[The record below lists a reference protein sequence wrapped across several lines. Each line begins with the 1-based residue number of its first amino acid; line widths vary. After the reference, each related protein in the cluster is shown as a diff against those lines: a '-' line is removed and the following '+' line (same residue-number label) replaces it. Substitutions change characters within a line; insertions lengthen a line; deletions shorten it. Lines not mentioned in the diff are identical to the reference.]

1 MPVADLRPF
10 VVTGTARS
18 GTMFTAAV
26 LAGLGLKVGHEDV
39 FGPRS
44 RSFDGWNGRHGDV
57 SWLAAPFL
65 DSLGDALVVHQ
76 LRHPL
81 SVVRSLVGMRF
92 LADRSRLFLT
102 ADDAYT
108 RVKWRVRE
116 RLTAAGH
123 VPASNHGPRPHR
135 VYRAF
140 LNRYEP
146 GLWEL
151 PSEPERAL
159 AYWVRWT
166 RRIRA
171 HAARPE
177 YRSHHVER
185 LDAELLSGLLDDI
198 GLTVAPRHVQLAMD
212 KVPTDLNS
220 RRVAVGLT
228 WDDLP
233 SGPLRRE
240 AEELAESLG
249 YVASDPARLPSTEVR

>member
-1 MPVADLRPF
+1 MPLADLRPF

-26 LAGLGLKVGHEDV
+26 LAGLGLHVGHEDV

-44 RSFDGWNGRHGDV
+44 RSFDGWHGRHGDV

-65 DSLGDALVVHQ
+65 GDVGDALVMHQ

-81 SVVRSLVGMRF
+81 RVVRSLVGMRF
-92 LADRSRLFLT
+92 MADRSWLFLT
-102 ADDAYT
+102 GDDLYT
-108 RVKWRVRE
+108 RTKWRVRE
-116 RLTAAGH
+116 RLMAAGH
-123 VPASNHGPRPHR
+123 VPASDHGPRGHR
-135 VYRAF
+135 VYRDF
-140 LNRYEP
+140 LDSFEP

-151 PSEPERAL
+151 PTEPERAL

-171 HAARPE
+171 YAESTA
-177 YRSHHVER
+177 YRSHHLER
-185 LDAELLSGLLDDI
+185 LDAELLSGLLGEI
-198 GLTVAPRHVQLAMD
+198 GLTVAPQHVQLAMD

-220 RRVAVGLT
+220 RRVAGGLG

-233 SGPLRRE
+233 SGPLRRA

-249 YVASDPARLPSTEVR
+249 YAASDPARLPRTEVR